1 MSLIQLSHRMYSI
14 SDIKRLLKNKEIVLQ
29 PKYQRRRT
37 AWPITAKTGLID
49 TIINNYPIQPIYLRE
64 VVNDDN
70 TRVKEIIDGQQR
82 ISTIL
87 EFINDQFQLYKNF
100 LDGEYKGYLFSELPM
115 EMQNLITDYELS
127 FISIK
132 HSAES
137 DIISI
142 FSRINSFTLPLNK
155 QEKRNALYAG
165 EFKSLVYRLSS
176 NYIKFWTDYR
186 IYTDTAIARM
196 KDAEFVSEIMT
207 LLIVGFS
214 DYSLK
219 RIEECYKKYDQ
230 DFSNRKYYYN
240 VFNNVMSVIGT
251 LFEEDAIRDHFR
263 KQSWFFTLFLVIYEK
278 MYGEIKTNCVYKR
291 KDTEDDKIIKGLLK
305 LVSDYKS
312 GKFDERIRDLYQQ
325 GTNSTKN
332 RMDRH
337 SNMLKYIK

>member
-14 SDIKRLLKNKEIVLQ
+14 SDIKRLLKSKEIVLQ

-37 AWPITAKTGLID
+37 AWPITAKTGLMD

-64 VVNDDN
+64 VVNESN

-87 EFINDQFQLYKNF
+87 EFTNDQFPLYKNF
-100 LDGEYKGYLFSELPM
+100 LDGDYKGYLFSELPT

-132 HSAES
+132 HSTES

-186 IYTDTAIARM
+186 IYTDSAIARM
-196 KDAEFVSEIMT
+196 KDAEFVSEILS

-214 DYSLK
+214 AYSLK
-219 RIEECYKKYDQ
+219 KIEDSYKKYDQ

-251 LFEEDAIRDHFR
+251 LFQDNSIREHFR
-263 KQSWFFTLFLVIYEK
+263 KQSWFFTLFLALYEK
-278 MYGEIKTNCVYKR
+278 MYGEIKTENIYKR
-291 KDTEDDKIIKGLLK
+291 KEIDEVKILNGLLR
-305 LVSDYKS
+305 LINDYKT

-337 SNMLKYIK
+337 SNMLKYMK

>member
-14 SDIKRLLKNKEIVLQ
+14 SDIKRLLKSKEIVLQ

-37 AWPITAKTGLID
+37 AWPITAKTGLMD

-64 VVNDDN
+64 VVNESN

-87 EFINDQFQLYKNF
+87 EFTNDQFPLYKNF
-100 LDGEYKGYLFSELPM
+100 LDGDYKGYLFSELPT

-132 HSAES
+132 HSTES

-186 IYTDTAIARM
+186 IYTDSAIARM
-196 KDAEFVSEIMT
+196 KDAEFVSEILS

-214 DYSLK
+214 AYSLK
-219 RIEECYKKYDQ
+219 KIEDSYKK
-230 DFSNRKYYYN
+230 
-240 VFNNVMSVIGT
+240 
-251 LFEEDAIRDHFR
+251 
-263 KQSWFFTLFLVIYEK
+263 
-278 MYGEIKTNCVYKR
+278 
-291 KDTEDDKIIKGLLK
+291 
-305 LVSDYKS
+305 
-312 GKFDERIRDLYQQ
+312 
-325 GTNSTKN
+325 
-332 RMDRH
+332 
-337 SNMLKYIK
+337 